1 MLNGGSQE
9 ICAKRMKTS
18 QSTIAR
24 RLIDGKYLIYIKA
37 LKTIGEAMNRLG
49 GNDDI

>member
-1 MLNGGSQE
+1 
-9 ICAKRMKTS
+9 MKTS